1 MQYREFGRT
10 GWQVSEIAF
19 GGWQIGGQWGNV
31 VDDESIDTLLY
42 AFEKGINFVDTAELY
57 GSGRSETVIGRAL
70 KEWKGDKIY
79 VATKVQ
85 PIKWPDPDLADPNM
99 KGRYPGWYLREN
111 VDNSLKRLGVERLD
125 LLQLHCWLTDGS
137 RNLDWLETLNDLRLA
152 GKVDKIGVSIRDY
165 RPDEGVEISKLGLV
179 DSVQVIFNLFEQ
191 RPVDHL
197 FPAGAETKTA
207 MIARV
212 PLDSGAL
219 GGNWTKDTYSTWEPG
234 SVQAH
239 LFRGGRFDETMQRLD
254 ALKAECA
261 PHYSNL
267 AEAAMRYALSS
278 PEVSTLIPG
287 IKNRRHVDLN
297 VSYSDG
303 KEFPANLLAMVGAHN
318 WPRPENFYR

>member
-1 MQYREFGRT
+1 MQYRDFGRT
-10 GWQVSEIAF
+10 GWKVSEIAF

-31 VDDESIDTLLY
+31 VDDESVDTLLY
-42 AFEKGINFVDTAELY
+42 AFDKGINFVDTAELY
-57 GSGRSETVIGRAL
+57 GSGRSEQVIGRAL
-70 KEWKGDKIY
+70 REFKGGKIY

-85 PIKWPDPDLADPNM
+85 PIKWPDPDHADPEMN
-99 KGRYPGWYLREN
+99 GRYPSWYLREN
-111 VDNSLKRLGVERLD
+111 VENSLRRLGVERLD
-125 LLQLHCWLTDGS
+125 LLQLHCWLADGT
-137 RNLDWLETLNDLRLA
+137 RNLEWLETLNDLRLA
-152 GKVDKIGVSIRDY
+152 GKVDRIGVSIRDY
-165 RPDEGVEISKLGLV
+165 RPHEGVEVSKLGLV

-191 RPVDHL
+191 RPAGEL
-197 FPAGAETKTA
+197 FAAGADTKTA

-219 GGNWTKDTYSTWEPG
+219 GGTWTEDTYKTWEPG

-239 LFRGGRFDETMQRLD
+239 LFRGERFNETMKRLD
-254 ALKAECA
+254 ALKAECM
-261 PHYSNL
+261 PYYSNL

-287 IKNRRHVDLN
+287 MNNRRHVDLN

-303 KEFPANLLAMVGAHN
+303 EEFPQELLERLGRHN

>member
-1 MQYREFGRT
+1 MKYRDFGRT
-10 GWQVSEIAF
+10 GWKVSEIAF
-19 GGWQIGGQWGNV
+19 GGWQIGGQWGG
-31 VDDESIDTLLY
+31 VDDEESIDTLLY
-42 AFEKGINFVDTAELY
+42 AFEKGVNFVDTAELY

-70 KEWKGDKIY
+70 KQWKGDKIY

-85 PIKWPDPDLADPNM
+85 PIRWPDPDVSDPEM

-111 VDNSLKRLGVERLD
+111 VENSLRRLGVERLD
-125 LLQLHCWLTDGS
+125 LLQLHCWLSDGT
-137 RNLDWLETLNDLRLA
+137 RNLEWLEILNALRLE
-152 GKVDKIGVSIRDY
+152 GKVDRIGVSIRDY
-165 RPDEGVEISKLGLV
+165 RPDEGVEIAKLGLV

-191 RPVDHL
+191 RPANDL
-197 FPAGAETKTA
+197 FKAGAETRTA

-219 GGNWTKDTYSTWEPG
+219 GGTWTRDTYRSWEPG

-239 LFRGGRFDETMQRLD
+239 LFRGDRFDQTLERVE

-261 PHYSNL
+261 PYYSSL
-267 AEAAMRYALSS
+267 AEAAMRYALSA
-278 PEVSTLIPG
+278 PEVSTIIPG
-287 IKNRRHVDLN
+287 IRSRRHVDLN

-303 KEFPANLLAMVGAHN
+303 VGFPAELLEKVPRHN